1 MLIYTIKRLG
11 LAVLIVCLAML
22 LLLSAIH
29 MVPGDPAGIAL
40 GPRATPEMRAEF
52 RSLMGLDK
60 PFFVQYFQF
69 LGNVATG
76 DLGVDV
82 WSKRPVSRMI
92 GEQLPHTIALALVG
106 LGWSMLVGIPL
117 GCFSAVHRNS
127 MLDKLTGVL
136 SVACIAIPSFIVGLY
151 ALLLFAVE
159 LQWFPAIGAG
169 EPGDLHDQ
177 LVHLVLPGLAVGL
190 GWVGYLA
197 RFVRTS
203 MLEVMGENHIRMAR
217 AYGLPR
223 RRITYV
229 YALKVAILPTV
240 ALLGV
245 GVGALISGA
254 VFAEII
260 FARPGIGKMVVD
272 AVNTRNYPIVMG
284 GVLVT
289 TMLYALSTLLSD
301 LVAAWL
307 DPRIRQSL

>member
-1 MLIYTIKRLG
+1 MLLYTLKRLG
-11 LAVLIVCLAML
+11 LAVLIVCVAML

-52 RSLMGLDK
+52 KALMGLDQ
-60 PFFVQYFQF
+60 PFFIQYFKF
-69 LGNVATG
+69 LGNVVTG

-82 WSKRPVSRMI
+82 WSKRPVATMI
-92 GEQLPHTIALALVG
+92 GEQLPHTLALALVG
-106 LGWSMLVGIPL
+106 LGWSMLIGIPL

-127 MLDKLTGVL
+127 LLDKFTAVI

-151 ALLLFAVE
+151 LLLLFAVE
-159 LQWFPAIGAG
+159 LGWFPAIGAG
-169 EPGDLHDQ
+169 EPGDLGDQ
-177 LVHLVLPGLAVGL
+177 AAHLVLPGLAVGL

-217 AYGLPR
+217 AYGLPT

-229 YALKVAILPTV
+229 YALKLAILPTV

-245 GVGALISGA
+245 GVGSLISGA

-260 FARPGIGKMVVD
+260 FARPGVGKMVVD

-289 TMLYALSTLLSD
+289 TMLFALSTLISD
-301 LVAAWL
+301 LIAAWL
-307 DPRIRQSL
+307 DPRVRQGF

>member
-1 MLIYTIKRLG
+1 MLLYTLKRLG
-11 LAVLIVCLAML
+11 LAILIVCVAML

-52 RSLMGLDK
+52 KALMGLDQ
-60 PFFVQYFQF
+60 PFFIQYFKF
-69 LGNVATG
+69 LGNVVTG

-82 WSKRPVSRMI
+82 WSKRPVTQMI
-92 GEQLPHTIALALVG
+92 SEQLPHTLALALVG
-106 LGWSMLVGIPL
+106 LGWSMLIGIPL

-127 MLDKLTGVL
+127 LLDKFTAVI
-136 SVACIAIPSFIVGLY
+136 SVGCIAIPSFIVGLY
-151 ALLLFAVE
+151 LLLLFAVE
-159 LQWFPAIGAG
+159 LRWFPAIGAG
-169 EPGDLHDQ
+169 EPGNLGDQ
-177 LVHLVLPGLAVGL
+177 ISHLILPSLAVGL

-203 MLEVMGENHIRMAR
+203 MLELMGENHIRMAR
-217 AYGLPR
+217 AYGLPT
-223 RRITYV
+223 RRITYI
-229 YALKVAILPTV
+229 YALKLAILPTV

-245 GVGALISGA
+245 GVGSLISGA

-260 FARPGIGKMVVD
+260 FARPGVGKMVVD

-289 TMLYALSTLLSD
+289 TMLFALSTLISD
-301 LVAAWL
+301 LIAAWL
-307 DPRIRQSL
+307 DPRVRQGF

>member
-1 MLIYTIKRLG
+1 MLFYTIKRLG
-11 LAVLIVCLAML
+11 LAILIVCLAML
-22 LLLSAIH
+22 MLLSAIH
-29 MVPGDPAGIAL
+29 LVPGDPAGIAL

-52 RSLMGLDK
+52 RALMGMDQ
-60 PFFVQYFQF
+60 PFFVQYFRF
-69 LGNVATG
+69 LGNVVAG

-82 WSKRPVSRMI
+82 WSRRPVSTMI
-92 GEQLPHTIALALVG
+92 GEQLPHTIALALAG
-106 LGWSMLVGIPL
+106 LGWAIVLGIPM
-117 GCFSAVHRNS
+117 GCYSAVHRNS
-127 MLDKLTGVL
+127 ALDKLTGVL
-136 SVACIAIPSFIVGLY
+136 SVGCIAIPSFIVGLY

-159 LQWFPAIGAG
+159 LKIFPAIGAG
-169 EPGDLHDQ
+169 DAGDIEDQ

-190 GWVGYLA
+190 GWVGYLS

-217 AYGLPR
+217 AYGLSN
-223 RRITYV
+223 RRITYI
-229 YALKVAILPTV
+229 YALKLAILPTV

-245 GVGALISGA
+245 GVGSLISGA

-289 TMLYALSTLLSD
+289 TMLFALSTLISD

-307 DPRIRQSL
+307 DPRIRQGL

>member
-1 MLIYTIKRLG
+1 MLLYTLKRLG
-11 LAVLIVCLAML
+11 LAVLIVCMAML
-22 LLLSAIH
+22 LLLSTIH

-52 RSLMGLDK
+52 KALMGLDQ
-60 PFFVQYFQF
+60 PFFIQYFKF
-69 LGNVATG
+69 LGNVVTG

-82 WSKRPVSRMI
+82 WSKRPVSTMI
-92 GEQLPHTIALALVG
+92 GEQLPHTLALALVG
-106 LGWSMLVGIPL
+106 LGWSMLIGIPL

-127 MLDKLTGVL
+127 LLDKFTAVI
-136 SVACIAIPSFIVGLY
+136 SVGCIAIPSFIVGLY
-151 ALLLFAVE
+151 LLLLFAVE
-159 LQWFPAIGAG
+159 LGWFPAIGAG
-169 EPGDLHDQ
+169 EPGNFGDQ
-177 LVHLVLPGLAVGL
+177 IAHLILPSLAVGL

-217 AYGLPR
+217 AYGLPT

-229 YALKVAILPTV
+229 YALKLAILPTV

-245 GVGALISGA
+245 GVGSLISGA

-260 FARPGIGKMVVD
+260 FARPGVGKMVVD

-289 TMLYALSTLLSD
+289 TMLFALSTLISD
-301 LVAAWL
+301 LIAAWL
-307 DPRIRQSL
+307 DPRVRQGF

>member
-1 MLIYTIKRLG
+1 MLLYTFRRLG

-22 LLLSAIH
+22 LLLAAIH

-40 GPRATPEMRAEF
+40 GPRATPEMREAF
-52 RSLMGLDK
+52 RVKMGLDQ
-60 PFFVQYFQF
+60 PFFVQYFNF
-69 LGNVATG
+69 LFNVVTG

-82 WSKRPVSRMI
+82 WSNRPVSTMI
-92 GEQLPHTIALALVG
+92 GEQLPHTIALAVVALS
-106 LGWSMLVGIPL
+106 WSICIGIPL

-127 MLDKLTGVL
+127 LLDKFTGVL
-136 SVACIAIPSFIVGLY
+136 SVGCIAIPSFIVGLY

-159 LQWFPAIGAG
+159 LKWFPAIGAG
-169 EPGDLHDQ
+169 DRGDLGDQ
-177 LVHLVLPGLAVGL
+177 ISHLVLPSLAVGL

-217 AYGLPR
+217 AYGLPK

-229 YALKVAILPTV
+229 YALKLAILPTV
-240 ALLGV
+240 GLLGV
-245 GVGALISGA
+245 GVGSLISGA

-260 FARPGIGKMVVD
+260 FSRPGVGKMVVD

-289 TMLYALSTLLSD
+289 TMLFAMSTLIAD
-301 LVAAWL
+301 LLAAAL
-307 DPRIRQSL
+307 DPRARQNL

>member
-22 LLLSAIH
+22 MLLSAIH
-29 MVPGDPAGIAL
+29 LVPGDPAGIAL
-40 GPRATPEMRAEF
+40 GPRASPEMRAEF
-52 RSLMGLDK
+52 KALMGLDQ
-60 PFFVQYFQF
+60 PFFVQYVKF
-69 LGNVATG
+69 LGNVVTG
-76 DLGVDV
+76 DLGTDV
-82 WSKRPVSRMI
+82 WSKRPVSWMI
-92 GEQLPHTIALALVG
+92 GEQLPHTLALAFVG
-106 LGWSMLVGIPL
+106 LGWSILIGVPL

-127 MLDKLTGVL
+127 LLDKLTGVL
-136 SVACIAIPSFIVGLY
+136 SVGCIAIPSFIVGLY
-151 ALLLFAVE
+151 LLLLFAVE

-169 EPGDLHDQ
+169 ESGDFGDQ
-177 LVHLVLPGLAVGL
+177 AMHLVLPGIAVGL

-217 AYGLPR
+217 AYGLPK
-223 RRITYV
+223 RRITYI

-245 GVGALISGA
+245 GVGSLISGA

-284 GVLVT
+284 GVLIT
-289 TMLYALSTLLSD
+289 TMLFALSTLISD
-301 LVAAWL
+301 LIAAWL
-307 DPRIRQSL
+307 DPRIRQGL